1 MSDNSSNVNNNN
13 NNNSINDIN
22 NNNVPKSHKRI
33 LTEQYEKKAH
43 NYVQKYSVRQIDCN
57 AKSDIMGNI
66 LAGNCPGPE
75 MKPIM
80 RIDKNRGMP
89 SQELIKYNEKVNNL
103 DNKGKYKNPNY
114 LYSQDKINTFERVIV
129 NDNKNKSYIYDQ
141 PLGKKNI
148 AHQQSSMG
156 SLLMHDNMP
165 KGYEVQLNKPTQMKY
180 SDILKS
186 INENK
191 ANKLYTKP
199 GNKINNLNGGN
210 E

>member
-1 MSDNSSNVNNNN
+1 MSDASSNVNNN
-13 NNNSINDIN
+13 SINDVN
-22 NNNVPKSHKRI
+22 NNLPKSHKRI

-43 NYVQKYSVRQIDCN
+43 NYVQKYSVRPVNCN
-57 AKSDIMGNI
+57 AKNDIMGNI

-75 MKPIM
+75 MKPIIK
-80 RIDKNRGMP
+80 IDKNRGMP

-103 DNKGKYKNPNY
+103 DNKGKSKNPNY

-148 AHQQSSMG
+148 GHQQSSMG
-156 SLLMHDNMP
+156 TLLMHDNVP

-180 SDILKS
+180 ADILKS
-186 INENK
+186 INENQI
-191 ANKLYTKP
+191 NKLYCKP
-199 GNKINNLNGGN
+199 GNKINNFNSVN
-210 E
+210 D